1 MEKTKPKQEYGKNM
15 CIISGVWNNTDTFKL
30 IPVIDSCPYSE
41 VIFDPLTSLLVVI
54 SKNTKENLQMV
65 PRLNKDGKKMLA
77 NPFEKGE
84 KPQFKQERLR
94 VQMFTEYYIM
104 NTNEQIDFIEMFA
117 VNSGEFDYQN
127 VIKKA
132 NANKTQEMGFNN
144 DKMILP
150 ESNII
155 IK

>member
-1 MEKTKPKQEYGKNM
+1 MEKTKLKQEYGKNM
-15 CIISGVWNNTDTFKL
+15 CIISGVWNNADTFKL

-41 VIFDPLTSLLVVI
+41 AIFDPLTSLLVVI

-65 PRLNKDGKKMLA
+65 PKLNEDGKKMLA

-84 KPQFKQERLR
+84 KPRFKQERLR

-104 NTNEQIDFIEMFA
+104 NANEQIDFIEMFA

>member
-15 CIISGVWNNTDTFKL
+15 CIISGVWNNADTFKL
-30 IPVIDSCPYSE
+30 IPVVDSCPYSE

-65 PRLNKDGKKMLA
+65 PRLDKDGKKMLA
-77 NPFEKGE
+77 SSFKKGE
-84 KPQFKQERLR
+84 QPQLKQERLR
-94 VQMFTEYYIM
+94 VKMFTEYYIM
-104 NTNEQIDFIEMFA
+104 KTNEQIDFIEMFA
-117 VNSGEFDYQN
+117 INSGEFDYQN

-132 NANKTQEMGFNN
+132 NTNKTQEMGFNN